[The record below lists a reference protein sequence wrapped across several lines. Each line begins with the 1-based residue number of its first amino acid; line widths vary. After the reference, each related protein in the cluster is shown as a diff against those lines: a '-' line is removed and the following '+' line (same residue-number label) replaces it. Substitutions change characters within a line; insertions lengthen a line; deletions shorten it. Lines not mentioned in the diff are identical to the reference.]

1 MKLTLIYGSES
12 LLLQSYISQSSGKII
27 RIYNNLRPSIQGN
40 CIDLKIQEGDALI
53 DQLDSIISPIISEIT
68 EIIFI
73 GAAFS
78 TDKSLFISED
88 IEQISSNIQT
98 NIINYTLIVKALLP
112 FMLKKKHGRL
122 IYLSSFRA
130 NTQTKGVAIYSGSKA
145 FGESF
150 FKSIGT
156 EYGRFNITS
165 HIIRMGYFDGRILHA
180 FSPEKIFSIK
190 SKVSLNRFGS
200 EQELCTAIR
209 YCEAN
214 PFTNAGILE
223 LTGGIDFN

>member
-12 LLLQSYISQSSGKII
+12 LLLQSYISENSGKII
-27 RIYNNLRPSIQGN
+27 RIYNNLRPPIQDN

-53 DQLDSIISPIISEIT
+53 DQLGSIISPIISEIT
-68 EIIFI
+68 EITFI

-165 HIIRMGYFDGRILHA
+165 HIIRMGYFDGRILHS
-180 FSPEKIFSIK
+180 FSPEKISSIK
-190 SKVSLNRFGS
+190 SKISLNRFGS
-200 EQELCTAIR
+200 EQELCAAIR